1 MAVKRRMSVAEII
14 QAWEGGLLTRG
25 EVPER
30 LMMIINEENIDEII
44 ARLTPEVRD
53 DFIETAATHYA
64 GGELI
69 EMRPEL
75 QEEPFPAEALV
86 AVRNWLRR
94 NGLMREDID
103 N

>member
-1 MAVKRRMSVAEII
+1 MAVKHRMSVAEIL
-14 QAWEGGLLTRG
+14 QAWEGGRLARG

-30 LMMIINEENIDEII
+30 LMMIINEENIDKVI
-44 ARLTPEVRD
+44 ASLTPEVRD

-69 EMRPEL
+69 ELRPEL
-75 QEEPFPAEALV
+75 QEEPFPAESLV

-94 NGLMREDID
+94 NGLMREDAEH
-103 N
+103 